1 MRSARAEPRADDRR
15 ALIPYRHTQVGW
27 RIVAGSAV
35 GLVLAVV
42 LVSGLSPATREA
54 VPWMPYLLFGLILGA
69 LATFGTLTTEVDAR
83 EVRFRFGAGIVRRR
97 LDLADILKCEQ
108 VRTRVWWGMGVHWT
122 PGGWLYNV
130 GGRDA
135 VRLTFARDRPVI
147 IGSDEAARF
156 KAAIEA
162 AIAAAI
168 AAEQAGPGK

>member
-1 MRSARAEPRADDRR
+1 M
-15 ALIPYRHTQVGW
+15 
-27 RIVAGSAV
+27 AGSAI
-35 GLVLAVV
+35 GLVLAIV
-42 LVSGLSPATREA
+42 LVAGLSPATRAA

-83 EVRFRFGAGIVRRR
+83 EVRFRFGAGIVRQTFA
-97 LDLADILKCEQ
+97 LTDIVTCEQ

-147 IGSDEAARF
+147 IGSDEAAAF
-156 KAAIEA
+156 KA
-162 AIAAAI
+162 AIAAAMGTAI
-168 AAEQAGPGK
+168 AAKQPGTGT